1 VYFMARF
8 PKPRSHLLVV
18 LLLLS
23 VMECAYGQER
33 YRIGLEVDGH
43 CFPKGASSRWG
54 PASPHDFVAASPRLP
69 AANFSLVDWRVGV
82 SLSKEFPKA
91 PNACENPPQ
100 GGVPTI
106 AILSPAA
113 KPHEE
118 RFHWWPALGES
129 FLFLVIENGTR
140 MAFDPPSRD
149 ALRGKFWDDYVASV
163 QSIKSW
169 DDGNPFFV
177 NYIGHPMQGAITGFI
192 QIQNDPRGRALQF
205 AWSKPYWTSRMKA
218 MAWSAVYSTYF
229 EIGFPLS
236 EAALGNLGVDK
247 SRGAQNGYVDLVV
260 TPILG
265 TAWLIGE
272 DLADRYWIVP
282 YEKKHSGKTGRA
294 LMRSVL
300 NPTRSF
306 ANVLRFKVP
315 WHRDGRAGVLEFD
328 LPTPTASISPAQS
341 SRR

>member
-1 VYFMARF
+1 MARF
-8 PKPRSHLLVV
+8 RKPRLHLPAV

-23 VMECAYGQER
+23 VVECAYGQEG
-33 YRIGLEVDGH
+33 YLMGLEVDAH
-43 CFPKGASSRWG
+43 CLPMDVSAPQL
-54 PASPHDFVAASPRLP
+54 PASPHDFVAASPRLH
-69 AANFSLVDWRVGV
+69 AANFSLVYWQVGV
-82 SLSKEFPKA
+82 PFPNKFPKT
-91 PNACENPPQ
+91 PNAFEDLPQ
-100 GGVPTI
+100 RSLPTI
-106 AILSPAA
+106 AILAPAV

-149 ALRGKFWDDYVASV
+149 AATGKFWDDYVASV
-163 QSIKSW
+163 ESIKSW
-169 DDGNPFFV
+169 GDGNPFFI

-192 QIQNDPRGRALQF
+192 QVQNDPRGRALQF
-205 AWSKPYWTSRMKA
+205 AWSKPYWTSRVKA

-247 SRGAQNGYVDLVV
+247 SRGAQNGYVDLII

-272 DLADRYWIVP
+272 DLVDRYWIVP
-282 YEKKHSGKTGRA
+282 YERKHSGKTDRA
-294 LMRSVL
+294 IMRSVL

-306 ANVLRFKVP
+306 ANVLRFKTP
-315 WHRDGRAGVLEFD
+315 WYRDGRGGVMEFD
-328 LPTPTASISPAQS
+328 LPQPAASTS
-341 SRR
+341 SAHSSQQ